1 MSEVE
6 KSAGISRTMFIVGL
20 VVSIL
25 ASSLISTVIAI
36 QWARGPQGPPGP
48 GGERVLFDSMY
59 RTDQLNKT
67 TQGWENV
74 TGMSVTMTLERN
86 STLLIMFSTE
96 ATVAHPDASINWRA
110 RVGTTDAIPGG
121 VWLQPPD
128 TTGLKW
134 TSVSYDFY
142 QPRVSAGQ
150 YTVYIQWSVS
160 SGYTAWVRARTLF
173 VIALPE

>member
-1 MSEVE
+1 MSEAE
-6 KSAGISRTMFIVGL
+6 KSAGVSKTTFTAGL

-25 ASSLISTVIAI
+25 VSSLISTVIAT
-36 QWARGPQGPPGP
+36 QWARGPQGPQGP
-48 GGERVLFDSMY
+48 EGERVLFNSMH

-67 TQGWENV
+67 TPSWENV
-74 TGMSVTMTLERN
+74 TGMSVTITLERN
-86 STLLIMFSTE
+86 STFLIMFSTE
-96 ATVAHPDASINWRA
+96 ATVAHPNASINWRA
-110 RVGTTDAIPGG
+110 RVSTTDAIPGG

-134 TSVSYDFY
+134 TSVSYYFY
-142 QPRVSAGQ
+142 QPMVSAGQ

-160 SGYTAWVRARTLF
+160 SGYTAWVRARTLL